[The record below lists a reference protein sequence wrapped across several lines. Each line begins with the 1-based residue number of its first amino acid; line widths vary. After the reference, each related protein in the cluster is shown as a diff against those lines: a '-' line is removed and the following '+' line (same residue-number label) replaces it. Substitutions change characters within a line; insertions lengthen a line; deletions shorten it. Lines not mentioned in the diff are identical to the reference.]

1 MSMATITI
9 EREKLAALDSIRSSE
24 TALRECVDKLHGI
37 PELEVPTNLGNI
49 AEVDWVREQLNGR
62 IALVKADKSLT
73 AEEREIRLA
82 PWRAIKAKAERAV
95 SKIALILLDLLP
107 LEWFDEDGK
116 NFHLDPKQVE
126 RVATQKATKPVP
138 PLAEEHWRLV
148 TAMRL
153 AVEQLRQFERKH
165 NLKDATLYQL
175 SQLTQERLFELWLSG
190 DIVLKD
196 YVVSGRRFTHIK
208 TEQIFY

>member
-1 MSMATITI
+1 MATITI
-9 EREKLAALDSIRSSE
+9 EREKQAALDSIRSSE
-24 TALRECVDKLHGI
+24 AALRECMDKLHGI
-37 PELEVPTNLGNI
+37 TELELPNNLGNI

-62 IALVKADKSLT
+62 IALVKSDKSLT
-73 AEEREIRLA
+73 SDEREARLA

-95 SKIALILLDLLP
+95 NKIALILQDLQP
-107 LEWFDEDGK
+107 LEWFPDEDGK
-116 NFHLDPKQVE
+116 NFHLDPKQAE
-126 RVATQKATKPVP
+126 EQATQKATKPVP

-153 AVEQLRQFERKH
+153 AVLQLRQFEHKH

-175 SQLTQERLFELWLSG
+175 SQLSQERLFELWISG

-196 YVVSGRRFTHIK
+196 YVVGKFKYIHTK
-208 TEQIFY
+208 TQQIFY